1 MPERSPQSID
11 QGTKPNAVRRRFTP
25 AQRLSPTLLRA
36 GLRVWSVH
44 PQFPSDTIRP
54 LLEQPEQHLAAASYF
69 YKETELITLGRLG
82 PYSADGPHL
91 LLRRLNYGR
100 LSHRL
105 RDWFRPSR
113 ARRAFRWGLAL
124 EAAEVRTPRVV
135 AASED
140 RCWRMPLRAFLLT
153 EEVLGARNLTVYLE
167 QPGSGSDG
175 FADRLGAVIGRLHQT
190 GFSHRDL
197 TGSNILVDHEEQP
210 WLIDLDGVRR
220 LLPIGMRRAARD
232 LSRLSPWVKMHSN
245 LLPCTESRFLHAYC
259 QARNWT
265 GRESRLARAVAGC
278 AIP

>member
-1 MPERSPQSID
+1 MD
-11 QGTKPNAVRRRFTP
+11 YVAVD
-25 AQRLSPTLLRA
+25 RLGPTLFRA
-36 GLRVWSVH
+36 GGRLWSVH
-44 PQFPSDTIRP
+44 PQVPPEQIRP
-54 LLEQPEQHLAAASYF
+54 LLERPEQHLAAALFF
-69 YKETELITLGRLG
+69 YKDTELITLGRLASVR
-82 PYSADGPHL
+82 PDGPHL

-113 ARRAFRWGLAL
+113 AQRAFRWGLAL

-140 RCWRMPLRAFLLT
+140 RWWRMPLRAFLLT
-153 EEVLGARNLTVYLE
+153 EEVPGARNLTEYLG
-167 QPGSGSDG
+167 QPGSGSDS
-175 FADRLGAVIGRLHQT
+175 FADRLGAVIGRLHQA

-197 TGSNILVDHEEQP
+197 TGSNILVDRQELP

-220 LLPIGMRRAARD
+220 LLPIGLRRAARD
-232 LSRLSPWVKMHSN
+232 LSRLSPWVAMHSN
-245 LLPCTESRFLHAYC
+245 LLPCIESRFLNAYC

-278 AIP
+278 PTP

>member
-1 MPERSPQSID
+1 M
-11 QGTKPNAVRRRFTP
+11 
-25 AQRLSPTLLRA
+25 LRTVS
-36 GLRVWSVH
+36 RVWSVH
-44 PQFPSDTIRP
+44 PEFAPDPIRP
-54 LLEQPEQHLAAASYF
+54 LLEQPEEHLAAASFF
-69 YKETELITLGRLG
+69 YKDTELITLGRLG
-82 PYSADGPHL
+82 SFRPDGPHL

-113 ARRAFRWGLAL
+113 AQRAFRWGLAL
-124 EAAEVRTPRVV
+124 EAAEVPTPRVV

-140 RCWRMPLRAFLLT
+140 RYWRMPLRAFLLT
-153 EEVLGARNLTVYLE
+153 EEVPGARNLTEYLE
-167 QPGSGSDG
+167 PPGSSSDS
-175 FADRLGAVIGRLHQT
+175 FADRLGAVIGRLHQA

-197 TGSNILVDHEEQP
+197 TGSNILVDRQEQP

-232 LSRLSPWVKMHSN
+232 LSRLSPWVGTHSN
-245 LLPCTESRFLHAYC
+245 LLPCTESRFLNAYC

-265 GRESRLARAVAGC
+265 GRERRLARAVAGC